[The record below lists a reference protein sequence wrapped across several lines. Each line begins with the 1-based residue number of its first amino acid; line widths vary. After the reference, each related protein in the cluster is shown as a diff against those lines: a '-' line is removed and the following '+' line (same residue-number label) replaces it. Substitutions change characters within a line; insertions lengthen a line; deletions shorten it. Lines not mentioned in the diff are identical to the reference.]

1 MPLHLSLGIG
11 LQFLNIAENVAVS
24 LDIQVRD
31 ANGLTSDGIIES
43 YNKQCE
49 LEAEIQLIND
59 DVAFTRE
66 QIEIFFKQKR
76 EIESDKP
83 QHFEKDNGRLK
94 DLSQDAKNSR
104 KQVAT
109 VNKDVK
115 MLEEK
120 LKNLK
125 KSLVAKEG
133 ELSDLNKFIN
143 GIKGPFKSRS
153 DDCMHSLKLKRQVCH
168 SGALV
173 GNDTEKVHGKRYKVI
188 RFEPLAP
195 VQTLVQGLQMKM
207 FIFINYIMN
216 LNCGYQKIV
225 FPLLDV

>member
-1 MPLHLSLGIG
+1 MLLAKEDVIKHVSVIPLHLSLGIG

-24 LDIQVRD
+24 LDVQVKE

-59 DVAFTRE
+59 DVAFTKE
-66 QIEIFFKQKR
+66 QIKIFLKQKR
-76 EIESDKP
+76 QNENDKS

-94 DLSQDAKNSR
+94 DLSQDAKISR
-104 KQVAT
+104 KQVAA

-125 KSLVAKEG
+125 KLLAAKEG
-133 ELSDLNKFIN
+133 ELSDF
-143 GIKGPFKSRS
+143 
-153 DDCMHSLKLKRQVCH
+153 
-168 SGALV
+168 
-173 GNDTEKVHGKRYKVI
+173 
-188 RFEPLAP
+188 
-195 VQTLVQGLQMKM
+195 
-207 FIFINYIMN
+207 
-216 LNCGYQKIV
+216 
-225 FPLLDV
+225 